1 MEEQNLS
8 DWSHFKTFVNA
19 HWKVLIIFLIG
30 VVVAIIGGIFVFYWI
45 LNTNWVGG
53 YGSWDLGMFSIGNFF
68 GLFFLILLLELLI
81 VGVPLCAYG
90 GIVFYLWWTRLT
102 EEEKAILKREN
113 KKPKK
118 KTSKGASGVFSFLL
132 LITFLILVFT
142 QGNWNT
148 PINTLPYLYW
158 LNNIFYAVF
167 WVLIVI
173 GIPALII
180 ILYFLLKKYYFMIT
194 ILIYVLQ
201 VFPLLF
207 QNRRVF
213 LTIKCLFNH
222 FGKKEDVCSVESSI
236 NRTLFFDFGTIIF
249 QNQKWILKIHIYST
263 TGQDFYNVTRPITL
277 QAIDGIIFVVDSQM
291 KVFNRN
297 LISWKELNSYFYEDA
312 MKNLPILIAFNKQ
325 DLPNKFSHVTFLK
338 KVNYDYFKNITWK
351 FTIALNGEGILGSFE
366 ELLGLIFKNLYKI
379 GLPVEAN

>member
-158 LNNIFYAVF
+158 L
-167 WVLIVI
+167 
-173 GIPALII
+173 
-180 ILYFLLKKYYFMIT
+180 K
-194 ILIYVLQ
+194 
-201 VFPLLF
+201 
-207 QNRRVF
+207 
-213 LTIKCLFNH
+213 
-222 FGKKEDVCSVESSI
+222 
-236 NRTLFFDFGTIIF
+236 
-249 QNQKWILKIHIYST
+249 
-263 TGQDFYNVTRPITL
+263 
-277 QAIDGIIFVVDSQM
+277 
-291 KVFNRN
+291 
-297 LISWKELNSYFYEDA
+297 
-312 MKNLPILIAFNKQ
+312 
-325 DLPNKFSHVTFLK
+325 
-338 KVNYDYFKNITWK
+338 
-351 FTIALNGEGILGSFE
+351 
-366 ELLGLIFKNLYKI
+366 
-379 GLPVEAN
+379 